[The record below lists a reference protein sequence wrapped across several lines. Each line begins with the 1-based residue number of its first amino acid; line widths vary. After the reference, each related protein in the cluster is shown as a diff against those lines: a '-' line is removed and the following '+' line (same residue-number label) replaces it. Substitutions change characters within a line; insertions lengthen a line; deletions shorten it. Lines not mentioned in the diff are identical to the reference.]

1 FHPAVDLTA
10 GEKERGTMETLLISP
25 ASREEIVAGKFLT
38 VWVFSAGSTLL
49 NLLSMGLTAT
59 QFSGVLQR
67 DLVHP
72 LGLIGCVVLLLPLSA
87 FFSALALAIGAF
99 ARSSKE
105 GQYYL
110 VPVFLVTMPL
120 TLASMVPGVELN
132 LFTSLLPVAG
142 VSLLMQRVIASSSV
156 QQVPWLYF

>member
-1 FHPAVDLTA
+1 
-10 GEKERGTMETLLISP
+10 
-25 ASREEIVAGKFLT
+25 
-38 VWVFSAGSTLL
+38 
-49 NLLSMGLTAT
+49 MGLTAT

-156 QQVPWLYF
+156 QQVPWLYFGPVLAMLCLCGWFSLRWAVFQFRREAVLFREAERLELGLWVRYWI